1 MRIGLYCIIILSLA
15 SINLIAQEL
24 NIYAISKPN
33 EGAKLIGPDANLQL
47 VVTGENVS
55 DVTRSVSYNVDP
67 SSIVNVSKTGHV
79 TPLSNGSVKIT
90 AKTTEGLSAQIE
102 LTVEQFEIPQ
112 PINFPNEI
120 VPLFTKHGCN
130 GGGCHGKSEGQNGFK
145 LSLLGFEP
153 TEDFEYL
160 VKEGRGR
167 RLFPAAPQHSL
178 LLRKGSGDLPHG
190 GGARFEHD
198 SWDYKAIV
206 RWMEQGMPYGSPDD
220 PKLESISVYPSS
232 RIVAPGAEQQLA
244 VSAFY
249 TDGSV
254 RDVTGIVSYESNQK
268 EMGEVNQSGL
278 VTMLKDQTGDM
289 AVMVRFQEQVSV
301 FRATIPLGV
310 PTENF
315 PVVKNF
321 IDEKV
326 FNKLKT
332 LGLPSSE
339 ICDDTTFLRRTAI
352 DIAGRLPSLQE
363 VEEFL
368 SDDHPEK
375 REHWIDSLLST
386 TDYAE
391 YFSNKWAAILRNKRK
406 GNTYT
411 RGTQAFHEWLMG
423 SLHANK
429 PYNQLI
435 TELVTARGEIA
446 HNPASAWFRNV
457 TDQKERLQD
466 TAQVLLGVRLQCA
479 ECHHHPYEK
488 WSQQDYYGFSAFF
501 SRVGKKKT
509 DVPGEEAVFHNVG
522 LATAKNPKSGQNVK
536 PKPLGGEELNI
547 NPEDDPRLDLAS
559 WMTSES
565 NPFFAKMLVN
575 RYWKHFF
582 NRAIVEPEDDMRV
595 TNPPT
600 NPDLLD
606 SLAKHFVKSGYDLK
620 DLIRTICN
628 STTYQLSAIPN
639 DHNAGDRQN
648 YSRYFPKRL
657 TAEVLLDSIDGITG
671 SSTAFAGQ
679 LTGTRAVALPDDSYN
694 SSSYFLTVFGRPEM
708 DSACECERAQ
718 GASLAQTLHLLNSK
732 NIQDKLAA
740 AGGSADKL
748 ASQGDR
754 ANEEKIVELYK
765 RAFSREPKDDEMK
778 TAIDYINKKTQQAK
792 ENGGK
797 INEANKM
804 AYEDL
809 VWALLN
815 TKEFLFNH

>member
-1 MRIGLYCIIILSLA
+1 MRTGLYFIIILSLA
-15 SINLIAQEL
+15 ATNLVAKEL

-33 EGAKLIGPDANLQL
+33 EGPKLIGPDANLQL
-47 VVTGENVS
+47 VVTGEDVS
-55 DVTRSVSYNVDP
+55 DMTRSVSYEVDP
-67 SSIVNVSKTGHV
+67 PSIVNVSNEGHV
-79 TPLSNGSVKIT
+79 TPLANGSVKIT
-90 AKTTEGLSAQIE
+90 AKTSEGVSAQIE
-102 LTVEQFEIPQ
+102 LTVEQFETPQ

-206 RWMEQGMPYGSPDD
+206 RWMEQGMPYGSADD
-220 PKLESISVYPSS
+220 PKLQSISVYPSS

-249 TDGSV
+249 SDGSV

-268 EMGEVNQSGL
+268 EMGEVDQSGL

-289 AVMVRFQEQVSV
+289 AVMIRFQEQVSV

-315 PVVKNF
+315 PVAKNF
-321 IDEKV
+321 IDDKV

-332 LGLPSSE
+332 LGLPASD

-363 VEEFL
+363 VEDFL
-368 SDDHPEK
+368 SNDHPEK
-375 REHWIDSLLST
+375 RSQWIDSLLST

-406 GNTYT
+406 GGTFT

-423 SLHANK
+423 SLHENK

-522 LATAKNPKSGQNVK
+522 LATAKNPKSGQDVK

-547 NPEDDPRLDLAS
+547 EPEDDPRLDLAS

-606 SLAKHFVKSGYDLK
+606 SLAGHFVKSGYDLK
-620 DLIRTICN
+620 ALIRTICN

-679 LTGTRAVALPDDSYN
+679 LAGTRAVALPDDSYN

-708 DSACECERAQ
+708 DSACECERTQ

-732 NIQDKLAA
+732 NIQDKLAG
-740 AGGSADKL
+740 AGGNADKL

-754 ANEEKIVELYK
+754 ANEDKIIELYK